1 MDQLTI
7 SQALSI
13 LDTQARYGAQY
24 NSEAQR
30 DRQQAYY
37 DGMRTMFE
45 FILTDGF
52 TNNSQYLTRVGGQH
66 LVLENK

>member
-1 MDQLTI
+1 MDQLTMG
-7 SQALSI
+7 QALSI
-13 LDTQARYGAQY
+13 LDTQARYSAQY

-37 DGMRTMFE
+37 DGLRTMFE
-45 FILTDGF
+45 FILTSGF
-52 TNNSQYLTRVGGQH
+52 TNDSQYLTQIDGQH